1 MHSLVE
7 TIRARYHGSVF
18 VLGVVGLTWLGSAW
32 VGLGWLGLAW
42 NALPYAHLTLPIAC
56 IALPCL
62 AVRSPSATH
71 TLPCL
76 ALPRLTLAMTC
87 LSFRFVSLRSPC
99 LAFGLALAMDTH
111 HSDPTSCTTHPP
123 VQVKSRTPRVSLQL
137 ENVTANAPETALLGC
152 LEKLVLSRVAKLV
165 PKNSDVAIQAKA
177 LLNGLE
183 VRMKDAMA
191 ASKVTA
197 AIGVDV
203 PRRDDSWRFPNKAY
217 TALCQQAVARR
228 TAGSNHCAEK
238 SERACPDGSG
248 GGGDGGRSG
257 HTDLWKLMNLAF
269 AVDEVGG
276 EAIWRQVLTE
286 LEYQKACGSGEEGDA
301 AAPVVGTRDPEL
313 EETIDVITSYFGD
326 NSSDDDSDAGSS
338 AEAGA
343 GGGRGARGGNVTG
356 SKLDKVVRFLKDHK
370 NACDRSRTPFS
381 ALLFV
386 STRDLALTT
395 PEMLEEAPLISSF
408 VKATAIVGL
417 EEMTL
422 KEQRTALAS
431 FKDGPSNVLVS
442 TSVCGEGIDV
452 PACALV
458 VCASLPNSGTALVQL
473 RGRIRCE
480 ENCRY
485 DVGV

>member
-1 MHSLVE
+1 MCALACLDHSRPIPRSRFCVRCGLAWLAS
-7 TIRARYHGSVF
+7 AR
-18 VLGVVGLTWLGSAW
+18 LGLA
-32 VGLGWLGLAW
+32 WLGLAW
-42 NALPYAHLTLPIAC
+42 VGLECLAIRLPYAPHG
-56 IALPCL
+56 LPCL
-62 AVRSPSATH
+62 A
-71 TLPCL
+71 CL
-76 ALPRLTLAMTC
+76 ALPHAHADHALD
-87 LSFRFVSLRSPC
+87 FVSFLSLWSLC
-99 LAFGLALAMDTH
+99 LACGLALAMVTH
-111 HSDPTSCTTHPP
+111 HSNRPSCTTHPP
-123 VQVKSRTPRVSLQL
+123 VQVKSRTPRVSLDL

-152 LEKLVLSRVAKLV
+152 LEKLVLSRVAKIV
-165 PKNSDVAIQAKA
+165 PANSDVAIQAKA
-177 LLNGLE
+177 LLDGLE
-183 VRMKDAMA
+183 VRIKDAMA

-197 AIGVDV
+197 AIGADV

-217 TALCQQAVARR
+217 TALCQQALARC
-228 TAGSNHCAEK
+228 TTGLYHCAEK

-248 GGGDGGRSG
+248 GGGDGGGAGNGGGGGGGGGGGRSD
-257 HTDLWKLMNLAF
+257 HTNLWKLMNLAF

-276 EAIWRQVLTE
+276 EAIWRQVLEE
-286 LEYQKACGSGEEGDA
+286 LEYQNTGCSGEEGDA
-301 AAPVVGTRDPEL
+301 AAPADDTRDPEL
-313 EETIDVITSYFGD
+313 EEAIDVIASYLGD
-326 NSSDDDSDAGSS
+326 HSSGDDSDAGSG

-356 SKLDKVVRFLKDHK
+356 SKLDKMVRFLKDHK
-370 NACDRSRTPFS
+370 DACDRTRTPFS

-395 PEMLEEAPLISSF
+395 PEMLEGAPLISSF

-422 KEQRTALAS
+422 KEQRTALTS

-480 ENCRY
+480 ENCR
-485 DVGV
+485 